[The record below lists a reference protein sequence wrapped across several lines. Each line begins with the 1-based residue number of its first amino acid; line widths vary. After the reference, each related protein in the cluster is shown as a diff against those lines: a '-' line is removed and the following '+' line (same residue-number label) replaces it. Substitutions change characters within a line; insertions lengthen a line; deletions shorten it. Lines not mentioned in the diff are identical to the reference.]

1 MWLLGCELSHD
12 LILLTALLLGML
24 LGRFTGA
31 GFRRRQ
37 YEKAVEHALFDAR
50 CAAAEQPTARSDA
63 GERSSQS
70 ERG

>member
-12 LILLTALLLGML
+12 LILLVAVILGML

-37 YEKAVEHALFDAR
+37 YEKAVEHALFQAR
-50 CAAAEQPTARSDA
+50 CDAADEPTSQSDV
-63 GERSSQS
+63 GERSTS
-70 ERG
+70 RCG